1 MLRQLRFDFY
11 KITRSKVITWQW
23 LLPFLLLLLLPLIRY
38 GINKSVEPVV
48 DDIVSAGNGLLL
60 VSIIFSVLLVSKDF
74 SSGYIKNVRTFSN
87 TLFYILSKF
96 VYIAAVC
103 VLYLV
108 FEFFIEWAFSAIFSE
123 GILYNPE
130 LTAFPTKDFVLM
142 YVIEALNA
150 IAIGMVCCFLCVL
163 LKRDYVV
170 FIITLSYLFFISA
183 NIYMAIDGIY
193 DTPTFNVRN
202 YTLFGFNSFHYY
214 GERAEGIYTKGL
226 LVQICYIVV
235 FGFFSWLILKKRDVV

>member
-23 LLPFLLLLLLPLIRY
+23 LLPFLLILLFPLIAY
-38 GINKSVEPVV
+38 GINKSVESVV

-87 TLFYILSKF
+87 ALFYILSKF

-103 VLYLV
+103 ILYLV
-108 FEFFIEWAFSAIFSE
+108 LEFFIEWAFSAIFSE

-130 LTAFPTKDFVLM
+130 LTAFPTKDFLLM
-142 YVIEALNA
+142 YVIEAINA
-150 IAIGMVCCFLCVL
+150 IAVGMLCCFLCVL

-170 FIITLSYLFFISA
+170 FIITLSYLFLISGM
-183 NIYMAIDGIY
+183 IYQVIDGI
-193 DTPTFNVRN
+193 DSTSPFNVRN
-202 YTLFGFNSFHYY
+202 YTLFGLSSFNYY

-235 FGFFSWLILKKRDVV
+235 FGFFSWLILKERDVV

>member
-11 KITRSKVITWQW
+11 KITRSKVITWLW
-23 LLPFLLLLLLPLIRY
+23 ILPFLLILLLPLLSY
-38 GINKSVEPVV
+38 GINKSDEPVV
-48 DDIVSAGNGLLL
+48 DHIASVGNGLML
-60 VSIIFSVLLVSKDF
+60 VSIVFSVLLVSKDF

-87 TLFYILSKF
+87 TFFYILSKF

-103 VLYLV
+103 ILYLV
-108 FEFFIEWAFSAIFSE
+108 LEFFIEWAFSAIFTE
-123 GILYNPE
+123 GILYDPE

-170 FIITLSYLFFISA
+170 FIITLSYLFLLSA
-183 NIYMAIDGIY
+183 LLYSVIDGIY
-193 DTPTFNVRN
+193 GPEFNIRE
-202 YTLFGFNSFHYY
+202 YTLFNFSAYNYY
-214 GERAEGIYTKGL
+214 GERAEGIYTQGVI
-226 LVQICYIVV
+226 VQICYIVV
-235 FGFFSWLILKKRDVV
+235 FGFFSWLILKKRDIV